1 MALIQGEL
9 DTFGP
14 LQRGEA
20 LTPRDLALL
29 ESNVKR
35 AVQVTSPSPSA
46 HPYLHPHPNVK
57 RAVTITLPLHRHRS
71 PLTLTLTLSP

>member
-35 AVQVTSPSPSA
+35 AVQVTSPSPS
-46 HPYLHPHPNVK
+46 L
-57 RAVTITLPLHRHRS
+57 S
-71 PLTLTLTLSP
+71 PLTTHHSPLTTHLSASPSLSFSPSP